1 MKDTNELKKMICRE
15 YGISLDEFDSQF
27 KYGNIPQARQLFC
40 LALKDSGMS
49 VTEISNTTGF
59 SIPRVSMTINAGET
73 LCDKIPFFKLRREGI
88 AKIFS

>member
-1 MKDTNELKKMICRE
+1 
-15 YGISLDEFDSQF
+15 
-27 KYGNIPQARQLFC
+27 
-40 LALKDSGMS
+40 MS

-88 AKIFS
+88 AKNIFIKIENILLFYLHNKILRCIFTYTKNATHDNCKNHRNLSRT